1 VIQQCFHD
9 ASVPNITMAMQD
21 LNVKQCD
28 RVKKNFIKAIGD
40 EIDYRFFKR
49 AIEQQNAEHC
59 HTHICA

>member
-1 VIQQCFHD
+1 
-9 ASVPNITMAMQD
+9 MAMQD

-49 AIEQQNAEHC
+49 AIEQQKTPSTAIPIFAPNSQGDNN
-59 HTHICA
+59 